1 MLNPTDDM
9 KIMKDEIFGP
19 LLPVK
24 TYDTV
29 DDAIG
34 YVNDHPR
41 PLGLYYF
48 GATLP
53 SRTACSRARRPA
65 ASPSTMW

>member
-1 MLNPTDDM
+1 
-9 KIMKDEIFGP
+9 MKDEIFGP

-24 TYDTV
+24 TYDSV
-29 DDAIG
+29 DEAID

-48 GATLP
+48 GSDGGAGTGV
-53 SRTACSRARRPA
+53 
-65 ASPSTMW
+65 